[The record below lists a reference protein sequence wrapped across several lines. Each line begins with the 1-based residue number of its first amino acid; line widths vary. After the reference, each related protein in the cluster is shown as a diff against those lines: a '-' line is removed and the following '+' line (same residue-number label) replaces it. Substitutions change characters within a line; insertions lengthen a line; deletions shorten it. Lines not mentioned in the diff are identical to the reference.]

1 MKHTNTTTH
10 SGRSQQPFIRAGL
23 ALNQHCKPWLLA
35 LAMAAILPGTALG
48 ESISPATA
56 FDSAVASD
64 TPSSYNAR
72 LRFKALDHPEI
83 DLIGGQWATVQDQQG
98 FIWFGGAGGVARYD
112 GYNLKLYRHNAEDK
126 NSLSNNY
133 VTDLLVDE
141 QGQLW
146 VATLWGLNLY
156 DANKDHFTRFEHSSS
171 DANSL
176 NHNWVWNIAQDSN
189 HNYWLATDGGGLA
202 FLPHNGST
210 FTRFKHN
217 PSNRNSVPSDAL
229 LTVYVDSHDNVWL
242 GAKEQGLSRYNPNT
256 EQFTHYP
263 ALAGDPTSLS
273 NGKVNSVFEDN
284 HGRIWVGTDNGL
296 NLLNAQTGTFTQ
308 YHNDPNNPRSL
319 SGNLIRSINQDSN
332 ENLWVATDGG
342 GLSIYRGEQAG
353 FDRYTREAGK
363 IGGPINNKIRS
374 IFEDVQGGLWFGHYP
389 AGITQLDRYA
399 SAFTNF
405 QTNPFD
411 DNSLSNSDILGV
423 TEDRAGD
430 LWVGTEGGLN
440 HIALQTGK
448 VTRYLHQA
456 NNPTTVP
463 ADPVTAVVEDKE
475 GTIWLGTWGGG
486 FARYLPQSD
495 DFKQYKHNP
504 SKPNSLRDN
513 VVRTLLVDK
522 KGDIWLGG
530 GHGISRYRPNSD
542 DFEHYTNDINNP
554 NSLLNLGVNAIFEDS
569 RGEFWVGGDLGLHRM
584 NRRTGRFERFEHNP
598 DQPDSLSQGYIS
610 AIGEDSNGNLWIAT
624 GANGLNRY
632 NRENKTFEHF
642 TTKNGLPDDRVG
654 GIISDDDGFIWF
666 GTGRGLSRFNP
677 EDNSFKTYTEEHG
690 LPGSLYKRPTCI
702 KTRSGDLVFGSSKGL
717 TIFNPQNI
725 AQNTVAPPVE
735 ITGFELFNRP
745 APIAQKDSPLQQA
758 ITQTQAITLNYQ
770 QSVFSFDFA
779 ALNYTMPQKNQYT
792 YQLEGFDK
800 DWVQA
805 GDRRATTYTNL
816 DAGRY
821 IFRVRGSNNEG
832 VWNETG
838 DAIAITILPPPWK
851 TWWAYALYALGI
863 LGALALFVR
872 AQQRK
877 LQRAEEKIAMEQAVI
892 QRLEHLDG
900 LKDDFLANTSHEL
913 RTPINGII
921 GLAETLM
928 GGAAGPINDELKSNL
943 NMISISGRR
952 LAHLVNDI
960 LDFSKLKNN
969 NITIHAKPINV
980 RAVADIVLT
989 LCKPST
995 KAKPVTLKNNIDKK
1009 IPAAL
1014 ADDNRLQ
1021 QIFYN
1026 LIGNAIKFTQA
1037 GTIEVFSTLEDDKLW
1052 IHVKDTGIGIPEDM
1066 LEKIFIAF
1074 EQVEQHENRS
1084 HGGTGLGLTVTRQIV
1099 ELLGGEIRV
1108 TSEENKGSTFSFSL
1122 PITDKHADDNA
1133 PEQSGGVHELAK
1145 CLSFDH
1151 DADMSPSGSD
1161 SAQPATSN
1169 DTKPT
1174 TPHGASF
1181 SEEDIKD
1188 NARFKIL
1195 IVDDDAINRKVLV
1208 NQLTLKNYS
1217 LETAANGA
1225 EALDYIEKRGP
1236 FDLVLLDIMMP
1247 EMSGYEVCSRIRVYY
1262 SIQELPII
1270 FLTAKNLITDLAD
1283 GFQLGANDF
1292 LTKPISIGELTSRVR
1307 THLELLDINR
1317 NLEGKVKQRT
1327 QEVTLANR
1335 ELQTLDTIVSTI
1347 HQELRFDRLLSVIL
1361 KEAMTLFPTAD
1372 RASYWNYEGEQDLF
1386 KLLSPK
1392 SLNDAKDDPSTNQ
1405 HHGELLSPAAIK
1417 ERYTQNG
1424 QNIAQ
1429 HIYYFT
1435 RSDIE
1440 IIGHSTLDILDA
1452 KSALAMTMILD
1463 DKIVGVLVLASNAS
1477 EDTFTTSKA
1486 TTLERFRAHVVS
1498 ALSKS
1503 NLVDLLEKNCNKLEH
1518 ISSTDQL
1525 TGLRNRH
1532 YLYNHIE
1539 IDVKNLLEH
1548 YKIGARTKT
1557 SMPENEDYTFF
1568 IIDIDHFKAIN
1579 DTYGHVA
1586 GDRILQRMGNIL
1598 MALFRET
1605 DYCIRW
1611 GGEEFLIITRFSAR
1625 SKAAATAEKIRSA
1638 IDQHAFDIDDDLSI
1652 KNTCS
1657 IGFASYPFLP
1667 NNPSAHT
1674 WEQVLDI
1681 ADTCLYAAKNS
1692 QRNAWVGLY
1701 AKDGESD
1708 AEVVPTFLS
1717 NPEQA
1722 LNSNQVFIKSSIAID
1737 KVGGWKK

>member
-1 MKHTNTTTH
+1 MPIIPTAAT
-10 SGRSQQPFIRAGL
+10 GRITQPFTDLRL
-23 ALNQHCKPWLLA
+23 SQHCKPWLIALA
-35 LAMAAILPGTALG
+35 LGIPSFAAAQTPSTAL
-48 ESISPATA
+48 TA
-56 FDSAVASD
+56 YTSTQAHQAS
-64 TPSSYNAR
+64 SSYHAR
-72 LRFKALDHPEI
+72 LRFKALDHSQI

-112 GYNLKLYRHNAEDK
+112 GYNLELYRHSAEDK

-133 VTDLLVDE
+133 VTDLLVDSD
-141 QGQLW
+141 GQLW
-146 VATLWGLNLY
+146 VTTLWGLNRY
-156 DANKDHFTRFEHSSS
+156 DAENNHFIRFEHNAS
-171 DANSL
+171 DASSL
-176 NHNWVWNIAQDSN
+176 NHNWVWNIAQDSKQN
-189 HNYWLATDGGGLA
+189 FWLATDGGGLA
-202 FLPHNGST
+202 FLPHNGTT
-210 FTRFKHN
+210 FTRFKHDAN
-217 PSNRNSVPSDAL
+217 NTNTVPSDAL

-242 GAKEQGLSRYNPNT
+242 GAKEKGLSRYNPAT
-256 EQFTHYP
+256 QQFTHYP
-263 ALAGDPTSLS
+263 AVANDATSLS

-284 HGRIWVGTDNGL
+284 QGRIWVGTDDGL

-308 YHNDPNNPRSL
+308 YRNDPNNPRSL
-319 SGNLIRSINQDSN
+319 SGNLIRNINQDSN
-332 ENLWVATDGG
+332 ENLWIATDGG
-342 GLSIYRGEQAG
+342 GLSIYRGEQEG

-363 IGGPINNKIRS
+363 SGGPINNKIRS
-374 IFEDVQGGLWFGHYP
+374 IFEDAQGGLWFGHYP
-389 AGITQLDRYA
+389 AGISQLDRYA
-399 SAFTNF
+399 SAFSNF
-405 QTNPFD
+405 QNNPFD
-411 DNSLSNSDILGV
+411 DNSLSNSDILSV
-423 TEDRAGD
+423 TEDRHGD

-440 HIALQTGK
+440 HIALRSGK
-448 VTRYLHQA
+448 ITRYLHQA

-463 ADPVTAVVEDKE
+463 ADPVTAVVEDPN

-486 FARYLPQSD
+486 FARYQAESD
-495 DFKQYKHNP
+495 NFKQYKHNP

-513 VVRTLLVDK
+513 VVRTLLVDSN
-522 KGDIWLGG
+522 GDIWLGG
-530 GHGISRYRPNSD
+530 GHGISRYRPSSD
-542 DFEHYTNDINNP
+542 DFEHYTHDAKNP
-554 NSLLNLGVNAIFEDS
+554 NSILSLGVNAIFEDS
-569 RGEFWVGGDLGLHRM
+569 RGDFWVGGDLGLHRM
-584 NRRTGRFERFEHNP
+584 NRRTGRFERFEHEP
-598 DQPDSLSQGYIS
+598 DNLDSLSQGYIS
-610 AIGEDSNGNLWIAT
+610 AIGEDSSGHLWIAT
-624 GANGLNRY
+624 GANGLNRF

-654 GIISDDDGFIWF
+654 GIISDDNGFIWF

-677 EDNSFKTYTEEHG
+677 KDNSFKTYTQEHG

-717 TIFNPQNI
+717 TLFNPQNI

-735 ITGFELFNRP
+735 ITGFDIFNRP
-745 APIAQKDSPLQQA
+745 VAIAQEGSPLKRA

-779 ALNYTMPQKNQYT
+779 ALNYTMPHKNEYA

-805 GDRRATTYTNL
+805 GDRRTTTYTNL
-816 DAGRY
+816 DAGDY
-821 IFRVRGSNNEG
+821 TFRVRGSNNEG
-832 VWNETG
+832 IWNNTG
-838 DAIAITILPPPWK
+838 DAISITILPPPWK
-851 TWWAYALYALGI
+851 TWWAYTLYALAVI
-863 LGALALFVR
+863 GALALFVR

-892 QRLEHLDG
+892 QRLEHLDS

-969 NITIHAKPINV
+969 NITIHPKPINV

-1009 IPAAL
+1009 MPAAL

-1021 QIFYN
+1021 QVFYN

-1037 GTIEVFSTLEDDKLW
+1037 GTIEVSSTLEEDKVW

-1066 LEKIFIAF
+1066 LEKIFVAF

-1108 TSEENKGSTFSFSL
+1108 ISKENEGSTFSFSL
-1122 PITDKHADDNA
+1122 PITDKYADDSL
-1133 PEQSGGVHELAK
+1133 PQQSGGVHEIAK

-1151 DADMSPSGSD
+1151 DADTAPQVETT
-1161 SAQPATSN
+1161 AIKQN
-1169 DTKPT
+1169 DNKSTEPQGT
-1174 TPHGASF
+1174 LIN
-1181 SEEDIKD
+1181 EENISD

-1208 NQLTLKNYS
+1208 NQLSLKNYS
-1217 LETAANGA
+1217 LETASNGA
-1225 EALDYIEKRGP
+1225 DALEYIEKRGP

-1347 HQELRFDRLLSVIL
+1347 HQELRFDRLLNVIL

-1372 RASYWNYEGEQDLF
+1372 RASYWNYESEQDLF

-1392 SLNDAKDDPSTNQ
+1392 SLSEPNEETPSGSQ
-1405 HHGELLSPAAIK
+1405 RSELLSPAAIQ

-1424 QNIAQ
+1424 KNIAP

-1435 RSDIE
+1435 RNDIE
-1440 IIGHSTLDILDA
+1440 LIAPATLDILEA
-1452 KSALAMTMILD
+1452 KSALVMTMILD
-1463 DKIVGVLVLASNAS
+1463 DKIVGILVLASNAS

-1539 IDVKNLLEH
+1539 IDIKNLLEH
-1548 YKIGARTKT
+1548 YQIGARTKT
-1557 SMPENEDYTFF
+1557 STPDNEDYTFF

-1611 GGEEFLIITRFSAR
+1611 GGEEFLIITRFSSR

-1638 IDQHAFDIDDDLSI
+1638 IDQHTFDIDDDLSI

-1667 NNPSAHT
+1667 SNPGAHT

-1701 AKDGESD
+1701 ASEGESNTD
-1708 AEVVPTFLS
+1708 IVPSFLN

-1722 LNSNQVFIKSSIAID
+1722 LDSNKVFIKSSIAVD
-1737 KVGGWKK
+1737 KVSGWKK